1 MPLSSSKSTKRVLV
15 TGGAGYIGSH
25 ACKQIAAKGHVP
37 ISVDNLSTGFNW
49 AVKWGDLERCDIR
62 DTERLSDIF
71 SRHNPDAVMHFAA
84 HCYVN
89 ESVKNPEKYYN
100 NNVIGTLSLLEVM
113 RQHDVKT
120 LIFSSSSVTY
130 GEASSKPI
138 KEAHTQNPINP
149 YGVTKYLGERMIS
162 DYGVAHNLRFVCLR
176 YFNAAGADADAE
188 IGEAH
193 NPETHL
199 IPLILDCAAGR
210 RGEVSIFGTDYQ
222 TPDGTCI
229 RDYIHVSDIADA
241 HLLAMDHLFS
251 GEESLFLNLG
261 NGNGYSVREVIDCSK
276 KVTGHDINVSEGP
289 RRAGDPSQLVSDSR
303 KAKKLLGWHPK
314 RYRLETIIED
324 AWRWHQKYFS

>member
-1 MPLSSSKSTKRVLV
+1 MITIHQLLV
-15 TGGAGYIGSH
+15 YTFGG
-25 ACKQIAAKGHVP
+25 
-37 ISVDNLSTGFNW
+37 
-49 AVKWGDLERCDIR
+49 
-62 DTERLSDIF
+62 
-71 SRHNPDAVMHFAA
+71 HF
-84 HCYVN
+84 
-89 ESVKNPEKYYN
+89 
-100 NNVIGTLSLLEVM
+100 
-113 RQHDVKT
+113 
-120 LIFSSSSVTY
+120 
-130 GEASSKPI
+130 
-138 KEAHTQNPINP
+138 
-149 YGVTKYLGERMIS
+149 
-162 DYGVAHNLRFVCLR
+162 NLRFVCLR

-261 NGNGYSVREVIDCSK
+261 NGNGYSVREVIDCGK